1 MTEVAIIG
9 AGMAGLAAART
20 LSQAGVRCT
29 LFDAA
34 DRVGGLVRS
43 EQHGEITVDRGLQF
57 FNTWYPAVK
66 EILNPGEYS
75 ALKIKNFQPGINT
88 VTREGSALIID
99 PVRAP
104 SMVPKLLRSEF
115 SSALRLGE
123 LVRMRNWLRSE
134 LMHRSSLELRGPSRF
149 GHASDEP
156 VAESLTK
163 AGITGPVR
171 QNAVDPILRA
181 FLYDHGGET
190 SAEFAKWV
198 FVTLLRGTLALPER
212 GMGDLAAT
220 MGRLGGVRVEL
231 NSQVSAV
238 DVQPNGV
245 ELTVNGKTER
255 FSHAI
260 VATSA
265 QAAHELIGT
274 AVPEHRG
281 QSTWWFTVSDEVHS
295 DRLVTVDGSG
305 ELCIDLAGE
314 VTSVAPAYAPGSQ
327 LIAAATSHPHS
338 NGDFD
343 AARDLPTEMQVR
355 RDVASIY
362 DCSPEALELVTRHD
376 IPDAL
381 PLVGPNHAI
390 QAQPA
395 AELLDGRV
403 AVAGAHTATSTI
415 DGAIRSG
422 QRSARAIAELLA
434 EK

>member
-34 DRVGGLVRS
+34 DRVGGVVRS
-43 EQHGEITVDRGLQF
+43 EQYGEITVDRGLQF
-57 FNTWYPAVK
+57 LNTWYPAVK
-66 EILNPGEYS
+66 EILSPGEYS

-88 VTREGSALIID
+88 VTPAGSALIID

-104 SMVPKLLRSEF
+104 SMVPKLLRSQF
-115 SSALRLGE
+115 SSVLRLGE

-134 LMHRSSLELRGPSRF
+134 RMHRSSLELRGPSRF
-149 GHASDEP
+149 GQASDEP
-156 VAESLTK
+156 VSASLDK

-181 FLYDHGGET
+181 FLYDRDGQG

-220 MGRLGGVRVEL
+220 MGRLGGVHVEL
-231 NSQVSAV
+231 NYQVSAV
-238 DVQPNGV
+238 DIHTQGV
-245 ELTVNGKTER
+245 DLTVNGKAER

-265 QAAHELIGT
+265 QAAHDLIGT
-274 AVPEHRG
+274 AVPEYRG
-281 QSTWWFTVSDEVHS
+281 QSTWWFSATDAVHS

-305 ELCIDLAGE
+305 SLGIDLAAE
-314 VTSVAPAYAPGSQ
+314 VTSVAPAYAPGRQ
-327 LIAAATSHPHS
+327 LIAAVASHPHS

-343 AARDLPTEMQVR
+343 AARDLPTEHDVR
-355 RDVASIY
+355 RGLSSIY
-362 DCSPEALELVTRHD
+362 DCSPEALELVTRQD

-381 PLVGPNHAI
+381 PLVGPNHAF

-422 QRSARAIAELLA
+422 QRAARAIADLVA